1 MATQKADCSD
11 QSQGEPMAKR
21 GKPARVTETS
31 TTVQSTM
38 ACSEEHKVIESPV
51 VEVSDRDEIVDE
63 QHAEVIQVAVHKAPD
78 PLEGTGCSNCTVL
91 QNTVRK
97 LKNRIVS
104 LENKVKKWK
113 LTNRRSRYLIEGE
126 YSVPFDLISAK
137 VWFWYQLKCLLFFF
151 FGFGMSFIIF
161 SLSRK

>member
-21 GKPARVTETS
+21 TKLTRVTETS

-38 ACSEEHKVIESPV
+38 ACSEEHKVVESPV
-51 VEVSDRDEIVDE
+51 VEVSNRDEIVDE
-63 QHAEVIQVAVHKAPD
+63 QHPEVIQVSVHKAPD

-91 QNTVRK
+91 ENTVRK

-104 LENKVKKWK
+104 FENKAKKWK
-113 LTNRRSRYLIEGE
+113 LTN
-126 YSVPFDLISAK
+126 
-137 VWFWYQLKCLLFFF
+137 
-151 FGFGMSFIIF
+151 
-161 SLSRK
+161 